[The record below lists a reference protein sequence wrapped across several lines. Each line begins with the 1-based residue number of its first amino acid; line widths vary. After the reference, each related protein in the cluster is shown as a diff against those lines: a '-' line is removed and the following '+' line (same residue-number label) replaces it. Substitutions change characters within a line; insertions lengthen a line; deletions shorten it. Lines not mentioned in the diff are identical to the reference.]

1 MIRQPRNGAGM
12 RKAIAVAVSALGTS
26 AAAYAASP
34 VINEFSVSTTG
45 ADVEYVEVLGE
56 PLTDYSR
63 YAILEIEG
71 DGTGAGIVDEVLPLG
86 STDADGRLLLSVPAN
101 TFENGSL
108 TLMLVQNFAGS
119 PGQDLDTD
127 NDGTLDATPWSE
139 LADAIAV
146 LDGGASDLAYGPELG
161 PNFDGLGS
169 FAPGGASRVPDGST
183 TWVRND
189 FDLAGI
195 VGFPGSLV
203 LGEALNTPGLEN
215 TTVETPVVA
224 DQCGDPATRI
234 HQIQGAAAQFDPAF
248 GRFRNLETAEY
259 IEGG

>member
-101 TFENGSL
+101 TF
-108 TLMLVQNFAGS
+108 
-119 PGQDLDTD
+119 DL
-127 NDGTLDATPWSE
+127 
-139 LADAIAV
+139 
-146 LDGGASDLAYGPELG
+146 
-161 PNFDGLGS
+161 
-169 FAPGGASRVPDGST
+169 
-183 TWVRND
+183 
-189 FDLAGI
+189 
-195 VGFPGSLV
+195 
-203 LGEALNTPGLEN
+203 
-215 TTVETPVVA
+215 
-224 DQCGDPATRI
+224 
-234 HQIQGAAAQFDPAF
+234 
-248 GRFRNLETAEY
+248 
-259 IEGG
+259 